1 MRAKFSYIVPGI
13 FALMF
18 VVALS
23 AAAQDEMP
31 SPSSSNPSNLF
42 TPDPANYDDK
52 PLIMEGEKN
61 YKTVSPI
68 LSDSLSHKVVP
79 APTAKQKA
87 DAKKAQAAEGDPL
100 NFNFLYYIIQKF
112 KASELMM
119 E

>member
-1 MRAKFSYIVPGI
+1 MRAKFSYIVPGV
-13 FALMF
+13 FALML
-18 VVALS
+18 VVAMS

-31 SPSSSNPSNLF
+31 SPSSPTPSNLF

-68 LSDSLSHKVVP
+68 LSDSLSHRVVP
-79 APTAKQKA
+79 VPTAKQKA
-87 DAKKAQAAEGDPL
+87 DAKKAEAEGDPL